1 MERDKNIT
9 ITNERISNLKNDNI
23 IAGDVIYYY
32 IIHNYQIGIKVLD
45 NRIKYLMIE
54 SEKERVFCREINRD
68 TPEFVLPYM
77 YNDIKINVIWKD
89 KILKIVSTDGVFSV
103 WKM

>member
-1 MERDKNIT
+1 MERQKNIE
-9 ITNERISNLKNDNI
+9 ITEERISNLKKDNI
-23 IAGDVIYYY
+23 LAGDVIYYY
-32 IIHNYQIGIKVLD
+32 IIHGYQIGVKVLD

-54 SEKERVFCREINRD
+54 TENERVFCREINRD
-68 TPEFVLPYM
+68 TPEFILPYNH
-77 YNDIKINVIWKD
+77 NDIKINVIWKD